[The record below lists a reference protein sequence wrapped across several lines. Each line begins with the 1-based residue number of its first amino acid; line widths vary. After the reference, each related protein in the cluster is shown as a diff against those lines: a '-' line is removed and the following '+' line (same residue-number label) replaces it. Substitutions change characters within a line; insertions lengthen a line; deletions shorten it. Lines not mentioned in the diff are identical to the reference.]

1 MSFDNS
7 ELLNDFVIEANEHLA
22 EIENQLLEIEAN
34 GANVNVDL
42 VNTVFRAIHSIKGA
56 AGFLG
61 LSAIGSLSHS
71 LENVLN
77 LIRAEELTPTAG
89 IVDVMLKSAD
99 QLSSLVEDVNGS
111 NDIDVSVLSSRLDL
125 IADNLGLPGDAGAET
140 AAAED
145 PEVEAAEKI
154 VEQIADIQ
162 PTVDSASTPAA
173 EAAPAEEEAEEEAV
187 DETVRGWK

>member
-61 LSAIGSLSHS
+61 LSAFQFAIFC
-71 LENVLN
+71 
-77 LIRAEELTPTAG
+77 
-89 IVDVMLKSAD
+89 
-99 QLSSLVEDVNGS
+99 
-111 NDIDVSVLSSRLDL
+111 
-125 IADNLGLPGDAGAET
+125 
-140 AAAED
+140 
-145 PEVEAAEKI
+145 
-154 VEQIADIQ
+154 
-162 PTVDSASTPAA
+162 
-173 EAAPAEEEAEEEAV
+173 
-187 DETVRGWK
+187 